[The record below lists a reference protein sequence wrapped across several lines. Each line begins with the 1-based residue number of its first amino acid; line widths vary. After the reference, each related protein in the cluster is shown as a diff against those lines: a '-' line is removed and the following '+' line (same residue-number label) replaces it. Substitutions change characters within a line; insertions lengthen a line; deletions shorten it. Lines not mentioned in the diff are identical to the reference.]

1 MKEKEQYILVS
12 LLFILGISML
22 IMLILNFRLNMKVHS
37 NQADIDRRLTRIEQ
51 SECFIDSCIIE
62 LYQSC
67 NENQWEI
74 LWIRRD
80 LNKMKG
86 E

>member
-22 IMLILNFRLNMKVHS
+22 IMLILDFRLNIKVHS

-51 SECFIDSCIIE
+51 DGCVTDSCIIE
-62 LYQSC
+62 LYQRC